1 MGKSVQPVI
10 ALVNLMKDP
19 SRFTNDMDVDRAEIT
34 INGLKVLRL
43 LTSEKPNA
51 QKLTEDYNLCI
62 KHVLDVLEE
71 QVHNRSI
78 KEEGRDTITNIT
90 RYQVVDDD
98 VKLRIQKLYGVLNR
112 MSKNK
117 TQADLNDR

>member
-1 MGKSVQPVI
+1 MVRSTLRILAMMMARHEAAPQFMGKSVQPVI

-51 QKLTEDYNLCI
+51 QKLTEDYNLFI
-62 KHVLDVLEE
+62 F
-71 QVHNRSI
+71 
-78 KEEGRDTITNIT
+78 
-90 RYQVVDDD
+90 
-98 VKLRIQKLYGVLNR
+98 LY
-112 MSKNK
+112 M
-117 TQADLNDR
+117 QI

>member
-1 MGKSVQPVI
+1 
-10 ALVNLMKDP
+10 MKDP
-19 SRFTNDMDVDRAEIT
+19 SRFTNEMDVDRAEIT

-43 LTSEKPNA
+43 LTSEKINA

-71 QVHNRSI
+71 QAHNRSI

-117 TQADLNDR
+117 NQADLNDR